1 MAHICSSLFKN
12 PCCYNRITMAPPEPQ
27 STSLWSKTS
36 NVAFPL
42 ILIANLAFILY
53 LVIDLRDYDSM
64 KKELVD
70 KSALLQEAATLRIE
84 ISTLKSEKDAL
95 EAARKELLA
104 IQSKLGEARTIISR
118 ADAATQDIADLKVEE
133 AALNNRIADSRKA
146 ISGLLEARSK
156 LGDAEKAADLRIA
169 RAAAAADEL
178 SQTQAKL
185 AKATADLLKAQSNT
199 EDLAKARALLDALN
213 AEISI
218 KKPELAALRDEL
230 KLQTKARADG
240 ATELTTL
247 SKGKFDLKLLED
259 ARAEQLRLVSER
271 ASIKAEFAQLSG
283 MKEASQK
290 ELDTISKS
298 LGLAQGQ
305 LRLLLNQKA
314 ELETELAALRGT
326 IQKK

>member
-1 MAHICSSLFKN
+1 
-12 PCCYNRITMAPPEPQ
+12 MAPPEPQ
-27 STSLWSKTS
+27 SPSLWSKTY

-95 EAARKELLA
+95 ETARKELLA
-104 IQSKLGEARTIISR
+104 IQSKLVEARSIILR

-133 AALNNRIADSRKA
+133 AALNNRIADGRKA

-185 AKATADLLKAQSNT
+185 TKATADLLKVQSNT

-240 ATELTTL
+240 ATELTTC
-247 SKGKFDLKLLED
+247 LLYTSPSPRD
-259 ARAEQLRLVSER
+259 
-271 ASIKAEFAQLSG
+271 
-283 MKEASQK
+283 
-290 ELDTISKS
+290 
-298 LGLAQGQ
+298 
-305 LRLLLNQKA
+305 
-314 ELETELAALRGT
+314 
-326 IQKK
+326 